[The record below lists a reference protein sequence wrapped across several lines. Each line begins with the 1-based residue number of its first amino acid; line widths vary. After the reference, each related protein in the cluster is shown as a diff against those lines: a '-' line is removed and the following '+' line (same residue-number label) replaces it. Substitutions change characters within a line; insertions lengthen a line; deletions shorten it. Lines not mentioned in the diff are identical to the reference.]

1 MNTLADRRFQ
11 HMLGLSVLLHGAL
24 LVALPRPPLAV
35 PEVPLLLASIRLTVS
50 EPPASA
56 PPAPAT
62 APRAAPVEALQA
74 PAVTPRPRKVEQA
87 EARPVLAAPQPARP
101 AVRQVPAAATPPDTA
116 AQPVTQPA
124 TPPAMPTEAAA
135 TVAPRSAE
143 ATSAPSATTPRPTA
157 PRASSE
163 ALDSYRRQ
171 LTDLFAREHEYPRIA
186 AMRGWEGEV
195 RLRLRVARRG
205 QLLGV
210 RVDRSSGFEVL
221 DQDAL
226 ALLEGHGSLPP
237 LPEALE
243 VAEIEVVVPITY
255 RLRKAT

>member
-24 LVALPRPPLAV
+24 LLALPRLPVTPPALPTIV
-35 PEVPLLLASIRLTVS
+35 ASIRLVMP
-50 EPPASA
+50 EASA
-56 PPAPAT
+56 PAQPAPAAQPAPEQTPERT
-62 APRAAPVEALQA
+62 APAPRPSRAERAEAL
-74 PAVTPRPRKVEQA
+74 
-87 EARPVLAAPQPARP
+87 PVLAAPQPARP
-101 AVRQVPAAATPPDTA
+101 LVRPRPAAATPLESA
-116 AQPVTQPA
+116 AQPTTPPA
-124 TPPAMPTEAAA
+124 SQPAMPTEIAVA
-135 TVAPRSAE
+135 APRSAE
-143 ATSAPSATTPRPTA
+143 PTPVLPAATPHPTA
-157 PRASSE
+157 QRASTE
-163 ALDSYRRQ
+163 AIDSYRRQ
-171 LTDLFAREHEYPRIA
+171 LTDLFAREHEYPRVA

-226 ALLEGHGSLPP
+226 ALLEGHGKLPP

>member
-24 LVALPRPPLAV
+24 LVGLPRPPLAV
-35 PEVPLLLASIRLTVS
+35 PEVPQLLVSIRLA
-50 EPPASA
+50 ASA
-56 PPAPAT
+56 PAPAATPAPAAQPAPLE
-62 APRAAPVEALQA
+62 APRP
-74 PAVTPRPRKVEQA
+74 PAVAPRPPRA
-87 EARPVLAAPQPARP
+87 EARPVLVAPQPAPPVARQKP
-101 AVRQVPAAATPPDTA
+101 AVTPAERA
-116 AQPVTQPA
+116 AQPAPPAITPA
-124 TPPAMPTEAAA
+124 TPPAMPTEIAAA
-135 TVAPRSAE
+135 APRSADV
-143 ATSAPSATTPRPTA
+143 TPAPPASPVTTPHPTA
-157 PRASSE
+157 QRASTE
-163 ALDSYRRQ
+163 AIDSYRRQ
-171 LTDLFAREHEYPRIA
+171 LTDLFAREHEYPRVA

-226 ALLEGHGSLPP
+226 ALLEGHGKLPP
-237 LPEALE
+237 LPDALE

>member
-24 LVALPRPPLAV
+24 FVALPRPSVTPPAMPQLV
-35 PEVPLLLASIRLTVS
+35 ASIRLVMP
-50 EPPASA
+50 EASA
-56 PPAPAT
+56 PAQPVPAAQTVPEPAPVPRP
-62 APRAAPVEALQA
+62 PRAE
-74 PAVTPRPRKVEQA
+74 RA
-87 EARPVLAAPQPARP
+87 EARPVLAAPQPAKPLVRP
-101 AVRQVPAAATPPDTA
+101 RPAAATPLESA
-116 AQPVTQPA
+116 AQPTTPPA
-124 TPPAMPTEAAA
+124 SPPAMPTEIAVA
-135 TVAPRSAE
+135 APRSADP
-143 ATSAPSATTPRPTA
+143 APPATTPHPPA
-157 PRASSE
+157 QRASTE
-163 ALDSYRRQ
+163 AIDSYRRQ
-171 LTDLFAREHEYPRIA
+171 LTDLFAREHEYPRVA

-226 ALLEGHGSLPP
+226 ALLEGHGKLPP

>member
-1 MNTLADRRFQ
+1 
-11 HMLGLSVLLHGAL
+11 
-24 LVALPRPPLAV
+24 
-35 PEVPLLLASIRLTVS
+35 
-50 EPPASA
+50 
-56 PPAPAT
+56 
-62 APRAAPVEALQA
+62 
-74 PAVTPRPRKVEQA
+74 
-87 EARPVLAAPQPARP
+87 
-101 AVRQVPAAATPPDTA
+101 
-116 AQPVTQPA
+116 
-124 TPPAMPTEAAA
+124 MPTEIAVA
-135 TVAPRSAE
+135 APRSAE
-143 ATSAPSATTPRPTA
+143 PTPALPAATPHPTA
-157 PRASSE
+157 QRASTE
-163 ALDSYRRQ
+163 AIDSYRRQ
-171 LTDLFAREHEYPRIA
+171 LTDLFAREHEYPRVA

-226 ALLEGHGSLPP
+226 ALLEGHGKLPP

>member
-24 LVALPRPPLAV
+24 LVALPRPPLAA
-35 PEVPLLLASIRLTVS
+35 PELPQLLASIRLVMP
-50 EPPASA
+50 EVSA
-56 PPAPAT
+56 PAPSAAPA
-62 APRAAPVEALQA
+62 AQPV
-74 PAVTPRPRKVEQA
+74 PVDTPRPAVPAPRPPRA
-87 EARPVLAAPQPARP
+87 EAKPVLAAPQPSRP
-101 AVRQVPAAATPPDTA
+101 VVRQRPAAATPLESA
-116 AQPVTQPA
+116 AQPT
-124 TPPAMPTEAAA
+124 TPPVSQPAMPTEIAA
-135 TVAPRSAE
+135 APRSAD
-143 ATSAPSATTPRPTA
+143 ATPAPPATTSQPTA
-157 PRASSE
+157 QRASTE
-163 ALDSYRRQ
+163 AIDSYRRQ
-171 LTDLFAREHEYPRIA
+171 LTDLFAREHEYPRVA

-226 ALLEGHGSLPP
+226 ALLEGHGKLPP
-237 LPEALE
+237 LPDALE

>member
-24 LVALPRPPLAV
+24 LLALPRLPVTPPALPTIV
-35 PEVPLLLASIRLTVS
+35 ASIRLVMP
-50 EPPASA
+50 EASA
-56 PPAPAT
+56 PAQPVPAAQPVPEPAPVPRP
-62 APRAAPVEALQA
+62 PRAE
-74 PAVTPRPRKVEQA
+74 RA
-87 EARPVLAAPQPARP
+87 EARPVLAAPQPAKPLVRP
-101 AVRQVPAAATPPDTA
+101 RPAAATPLESA
-116 AQPVTQPA
+116 AQPTTPPA
-124 TPPAMPTEAAA
+124 SPPAMPTEIAVA
-135 TVAPRSAE
+135 APRSAE
-143 ATSAPSATTPRPTA
+143 PTPALPAATPHPTA
-157 PRASSE
+157 QRASTE
-163 ALDSYRRQ
+163 AIDSYRRQ
-171 LTDLFAREHEYPRIA
+171 LTDLFAREHEYPRVA

-226 ALLEGHGSLPP
+226 ALLEGHGKLPP

>member
-24 LVALPRPPLAV
+24 FVALPRPSVTPPAMPQLV
-35 PEVPLLLASIRLTVS
+35 ASIRLVMPEVS
-50 EPPASA
+50 M
-56 PPAPAT
+56 PAPAP
-62 APRAAPVEALQA
+62 APAPAAQPAPVQEALQA
-74 PAVTPRPRKVEQA
+74 PAAAPRAA
-87 EARPVLAAPQPARP
+87 EATAAP
-101 AVRQVPAAATPPDTA
+101 
-116 AQPVTQPA
+116 PA
-124 TPPAMPTEAAA
+124 TPPHPTAQRASTEAI
-135 TVAPRSAE
+135 
-143 ATSAPSATTPRPTA
+143 
-157 PRASSE
+157 
-163 ALDSYRRQ
+163 DSYRRQ
-171 LTDLFAREHEYPRIA
+171 LTDLFAREHEYPRVA

-226 ALLEGHGSLPP
+226 ALLEGHGKLPP

>member
-1 MNTLADRRFQ
+1 MPTE
-11 HMLGLSVLLHGAL
+11 
-24 LVALPRPPLAV
+24 LVAASAPRTAEAPAAAPATLPRPA
-35 PEVPLLLASIRLTVS
+35 
-50 EPPASA
+50 
-56 PPAPAT
+56 
-62 APRAAPVEALQA
+62 
-74 PAVTPRPRKVEQA
+74 
-87 EARPVLAAPQPARP
+87 
-101 AVRQVPAAATPPDTA
+101 
-116 AQPVTQPA
+116 
-124 TPPAMPTEAAA
+124 
-135 TVAPRSAE
+135 
-143 ATSAPSATTPRPTA
+143 A
-157 PRASSE
+157 PRASPE

-171 LTDLFAREHEYPRIA
+171 LTDLFAREHEYPRVA

-226 ALLEGHGSLPP
+226 ALLEGHGKLPP

>member
-24 LVALPRPPLAV
+24 FVALPRPSLAPPVMPPLV
-35 PEVPLLLASIRLTVS
+35 ASIRLVMP
-50 EPPASA
+50 ELSA
-56 PPAPAT
+56 PAQPAPAP
-62 APRAAPVEALQA
+62 AAQPAPVEALQA
-74 PAVTPRPRKVEQA
+74 PAATPRPPKAERA
-87 EARPVLAAPQPARP
+87 EARPVLAAPQPTRP
-101 AVRQVPAAATPPDTA
+101 AVRQALAASPATPPEA
-116 AQPVTQPA
+116 AAVPVA
-124 TPPAMPTEAAA
+124 PPAMPTEVAAA
-135 TVAPRSAE
+135 APRA
-143 ATSAPSATTPRPTA
+143 ADVASAPPAATPRPTA
-157 PRASSE
+157 PRASAE

-171 LTDLFAREHEYPRIA
+171 LTDLFAREHEYPRVA

>member
-24 LVALPRPPLAV
+24 LLALPRLPVTPPALPTIV
-35 PEVPLLLASIRLTVS
+35 ASIRLVMP
-50 EPPASA
+50 EASA
-56 PPAPAT
+56 PAQPVPAAQPVPEPAP
-62 APRAAPVEALQA
+62 V
-74 PAVTPRPRKVEQA
+74 PRPPQAERA
-87 EARPVLAAPQPARP
+87 EARPVLAAPQPAKPLVRP
-101 AVRQVPAAATPPDTA
+101 RPAAATPLESA
-116 AQPVTQPA
+116 AQPTTPPA
-124 TPPAMPTEAAA
+124 SPPAMPTEIAVA
-135 TVAPRSAE
+135 APRSAE
-143 ATSAPSATTPRPTA
+143 PTPALPAATPHPTA
-157 PRASSE
+157 QRASTE
-163 ALDSYRRQ
+163 AIDSYRRQ
-171 LTDLFAREHEYPRIA
+171 LTDLFAREHEYPRVA

-226 ALLEGHGSLPP
+226 ALLEGHGKLPP

-255 RLRKAT
+255 RLRKTT

>member
-1 MNTLADRRFQ
+1 MNTEIFPIFRTARRY
-11 HMLGLSVLLHGAL
+11 LGVC
-24 LVALPRPPLAV
+24 
-35 PEVPLLLASIRLTVS
+35 
-50 EPPASA
+50 
-56 PPAPAT
+56 
-62 APRAAPVEALQA
+62 
-74 PAVTPRPRKVEQA
+74 
-87 EARPVLAAPQPARP
+87 
-101 AVRQVPAAATPPDTA
+101 AATLLS
-116 AQPVTQPA
+116 A
-124 TPPAMPTEAAA
+124 TSVKVGERTLEAKTVIVATGARARELPHLKADGERVWTYRHALVPPAMPTEIAVA
-135 TVAPRSAE
+135 APRSAE
-143 ATSAPSATTPRPTA
+143 PTPALPAATPHPTA
-157 PRASSE
+157 QRASTE
-163 ALDSYRRQ
+163 AIDSYRRQ
-171 LTDLFAREHEYPRIA
+171 LTDLFAREHEYPRVA

-226 ALLEGHGSLPP
+226 ALLEGHGKLPP